1 MDGHWELTD
10 VTRFSR
16 GEEPRKLES
25 VNIPTQLRPEY
36 VEEKLASPD
45 TIPFTQL
52 RHKIE
57 VARSFGYSAN
67 AFDMQYQSLLAL
79 PALLMAMTLIAATV
93 SLKFV
98 RFGQSGAM
106 ILGGVVAGF
115 MLYVVSVLVKAFGN
129 AGFVPP
135 FVAAWVPVIIAT
147 FFGVS
152 FLLHKEDG

>member
-1 MDGHWELTD
+1 L
-10 VTRFSR
+10 
-16 GEEPRKLES
+16 
-25 VNIPTQLRPEY
+25 
-36 VEEKLASPD
+36 
-45 TIPFTQL
+45 
-52 RHKIE
+52 
-57 VARSFGYSAN
+57 GYAAN
-67 AFDMQYQSLLAL
+67 AFHMQYQSLLAL

-98 RFGQSGAM
+98 RFGQSGTM
-106 ILGGVVAGF
+106 ILGGVIAGF

-135 FVAAWVPVIIAT
+135 FVAAWVPVVIAT

>member
-1 MDGHWELTD
+1 
-10 VTRFSR
+10 
-16 GEEPRKLES
+16 
-25 VNIPTQLRPEY
+25 
-36 VEEKLASPD
+36 
-45 TIPFTQL
+45 
-52 RHKIE
+52 
-57 VARSFGYSAN
+57 
-67 AFDMQYQSLLAL
+67 
-79 PALLMAMTLIAATV
+79 
-93 SLKFV
+93 
-98 RFGQSGAM
+98 M